1 LIDAE
6 TLISRLLRIGVLIS
20 AALVVIGMLLV
31 FEHHPTYRSSHTE
44 LASLISASVEYPHRI
59 RDVLASA
66 FAGRGQGI
74 AMLGLLLLI
83 ATPVARV
90 LVSIFIFLR
99 ERDPRFVLITATVL
113 LLLIT
118 SFVLGTAG
126 G

>member
-1 LIDAE
+1 MIDAE
-6 TLISRLLRIGVLIS
+6 TLISRLLRFGVAAS
-20 AALVVIGMLLV
+20 ATLVVIGLLLM
-31 FEHHPTYRSSHTE
+31 FRHHPTYRSSHTE
-44 LASLISASVEYPHRI
+44 LASLTSAAVEYPHRVS
-59 RDVLASA
+59 DVLASA
-66 FAGRGQGI
+66 FAEQGQGI

-99 ERDPRFVLITATVL
+99 ERDGRFILITATVL
-113 LLLIT
+113 TLLIA

>member
-1 LIDAE
+1 MIDAE
-6 TLISRLLRIGVLIS
+6 TLISRLLRTGVAAS
-20 AALVVIGMLLV
+20 AALVVTGMLLL
-31 FEHHPTYRSSHTE
+31 FQHHPTYRSSHTE
-44 LASLISASVEYPHRI
+44 LANLTSAAVEYPHRV

-66 FAGRGQGI
+66 FAGQGEGI

-90 LVSIFIFLR
+90 LVSIFIFVR
-99 ERDPRFVLITATVL
+99 ERDPRFIAITATVL
-113 LLLIT
+113 LLLLT